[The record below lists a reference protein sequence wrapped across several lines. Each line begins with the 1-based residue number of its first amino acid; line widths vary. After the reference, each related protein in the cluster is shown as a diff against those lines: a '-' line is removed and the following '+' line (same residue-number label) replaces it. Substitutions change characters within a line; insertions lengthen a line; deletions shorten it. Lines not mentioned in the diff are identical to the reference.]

1 MRSAEVELNGGRV
14 LSVEGRACA
23 VMTDSAA
30 ATVALGARL
39 GARLQAGDVVAL
51 VGDLG
56 AGKTT
61 FVQGI
66 GQGLGIQGPI
76 TSPTFTLVGE
86 YDGRLHLYHIDVYRL
101 GDAAAEALAFGL
113 DDLLGDDG
121 VTVIEWAVQ
130 VRDLLPAACL
140 WVTLETTAETQRRIG
155 FETADPR
162 LASYLP
168 HLCDEA

>member
-1 MRSAEVELNGGRV
+1 MLGVDAWSCVVRTE
-14 LSVEGRACA
+14 
-23 VMTDSAA
+23 SAA

-39 GARLQAGDVVAL
+39 GEVLRAGDVVAL
-51 VGDLG
+51 AGELG

-66 GQGLGIQGPI
+66 GQGLGVRGPI

-86 YDGRLHLYHIDVYRL
+86 YDGRLHLYHVDVYRL

-113 DDLLGDDG
+113 DDLLGGDG

-130 VRDLLPAACL
+130 VRDILPESCL
-140 WVTLETTAETQRRIG
+140 WVTLDTTADTQRRIS

-162 LASYLP
+162 LAGYLP
-168 HLCDEA
+168 HLCDEVSR